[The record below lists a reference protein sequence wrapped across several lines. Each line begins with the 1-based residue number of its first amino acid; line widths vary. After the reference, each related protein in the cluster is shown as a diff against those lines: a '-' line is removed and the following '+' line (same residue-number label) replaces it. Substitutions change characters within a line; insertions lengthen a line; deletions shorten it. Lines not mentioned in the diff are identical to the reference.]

1 MKLSATLINN
11 ILENQKVSVY
21 LESECWTLS
30 TLRENGRGEGNP
42 YLLTLSSL
50 TSLTVSA
57 TQDRAPFREPSVYI
71 AFMFSLSLTLP
82 FCMVLIYFLLLFLMD
97 GILKF
102 SPCKMEYDCGVCVP
116 PPPPPPVASYPPSSI
131 PCRLSGTTL
140 EGVFGRALCRGETSK
155 MGTFSPF
162 HNHNCHLLEC
172 HYHRMQVA
180 FGRTFSPLEGSKS
193 FLNKYWSW
201 PISYWNH

>member
-116 PPPPPPVASYPPSSI
+116 PPPPLLWHPIPQAAFPVDFQELLWKGCLGERCVGGKPQKWAHSHPSTI
-131 PCRLSGTTL
+131 TIAIC
-140 EGVFGRALCRGETSK
+140 
-155 MGTFSPF
+155 
-162 HNHNCHLLEC
+162 
-172 HYHRMQVA
+172 
-180 FGRTFSPLEGSKS
+180 
-193 FLNKYWSW
+193 
-201 PISYWNH
+201 